1 MLIAPSDPR
10 EHKLEG
16 CSKKETDM
24 RRIAG
29 LALALLLILG
39 AAVPAA
45 ARQNSK
51 HDHHN
56 STLFATGQL
65 GTALLAID
73 VERGTTKVIGPT
85 GQPGSIA
92 LAITR
97 NGRAAYSIA
106 SAVTG
111 FPPGIDGANAQ
122 LARIDLATGAATLVG
137 RPMGGNLSVM
147 GMTFAPD
154 GALYGAGD
162 FDPQSPTFNSLYTI
176 DVHTG
181 LATRIGSL
189 GAGVNET
196 DYIMSFAW
204 DSHGNLYGASMMA
217 LYRIHRNRTTNMATK
232 VVDFVGSSLVMGI
245 AIDED
250 GSFYAADLVGPP
262 TLSTIYRVDVKTG
275 FLTPL
280 FNTGIAFV
288 HNIAFKPKGDGQH
301 GRD

>member
-1 MLIAPSDPR
+1 
-10 EHKLEG
+10 
-16 CSKKETDM
+16 M
-24 RRIAG
+24 RRTAG

-51 HDHHN
+51 PDHHN
-56 STLFATGQL
+56 STLFATGQI

-73 VERGTTKVIGPT
+73 VERGTTRVIGPT

-97 NGRAAYSIA
+97 NGKAAYSIA

-122 LARIDLATGAATLVG
+122 LAKVDLETGAATLVG
-137 RPMGGNLSVM
+137 SPMGGNLSVM
-147 GMTFAPD
+147 GMTFAPN
-154 GALYGAGD
+154 GVLYGAGD
-162 FDPQSPTFNSLYTI
+162 FDPRSPTFNSLYTI
-176 DVHTG
+176 DLHTG
-181 LATRIGSL
+181 LAIRVGSL
-189 GAGVNET
+189 GAGPNPT
-196 DYIMSFAW
+196 DFIMSFAW
-204 DSHGNLYGASMMA
+204 DSDGNLYGASMTA

-250 GSFYAADLVGPP
+250 GSFYAADFVGPP
-262 TLSTIYRVDVKTG
+262 TFSTIYRVDVETG
-275 FLTPL
+275 LLSPL

-288 HNIAFKPKGDGQH
+288 HNIAFKPDASDSRH
-301 GRD
+301 DMDD

>member
-1 MLIAPSDPR
+1 MNGFTRLP
-10 EHKLEG
+10 
-16 CSKKETDM
+16 DM

-29 LALALLLILG
+29 FALALLLILG

-45 ARQNSK
+45 AREKSK

-56 STLFATGQL
+56 STLFATGRI

-73 VERGTTKVIGPT
+73 VERGTTSVIGPI

-97 NGRAAYSIA
+97 NGKAAYSIA

-122 LARIDLATGAATLVG
+122 LAKIDPETGAATLVG
-137 RPMGGNLSVM
+137 SPMGGNLSVM
-147 GMTFAPD
+147 GMTFAPN
-154 GALYGAGD
+154 GVLYGAGD

-176 DVHTG
+176 DLHTG
-181 LATRIGSL
+181 LATRVGSL
-189 GAGVNET
+189 GAGPNPT
-196 DYIMSFAW
+196 DFIMSFSW
-204 DSHGNLYGASMMA
+204 DSDGNLYGASMTA

-250 GSFYAADLVGPP
+250 GSFYAADFVGPP
-262 TLSTIYRVDVKTG
+262 TLSTIYRVDVETG

-288 HNIAFKPKGDGQH
+288 HNIAFNPNASDSHHDKD
-301 GRD
+301 D

>member
-1 MLIAPSDPR
+1 MLTAPLGP
-10 EHKLEG
+10 EG
-16 CSKKETDM
+16 TQIGGLLQEETDM

-45 ARQNSK
+45 ARQDSK

-111 FPPGIDGANAQ
+111 YPPGIDGANAE

-137 RPMGGNLSVM
+137 RPMRGNLSVM
-147 GMTFAPD
+147 GMTFAPA
-154 GALYGAGD
+154 GALYRAGD
-162 FDPQSPTFNSLYTI
+162 FDPQSPPFNSLYTI
-176 DVHTG
+176 DVPTG
-181 LATRIGSL
+181 LATRIRSL
-189 GAGVNET
+189 GAGVN
-196 DYIMSFAW
+196 
-204 DSHGNLYGASMMA
+204 
-217 LYRIHRNRTTNMATK
+217 
-232 VVDFVGSSLVMGI
+232 
-245 AIDED
+245 
-250 GSFYAADLVGPP
+250 
-262 TLSTIYRVDVKTG
+262 
-275 FLTPL
+275 
-280 FNTGIAFV
+280 
-288 HNIAFKPKGDGQH
+288 
-301 GRD
+301 

>member
-1 MLIAPSDPR
+1 
-10 EHKLEG
+10 
-16 CSKKETDM
+16 M

-56 STLFATGQL
+56 STLFATGRI

-73 VERGTTKVIGPT
+73 VERGNTRVIGPT
-85 GQPGSIA
+85 GQPGSVA

-97 NGRAAYSIA
+97 NGKAAYSIA

-122 LARIDLATGAATLVG
+122 LVKIDLETGAATLVG
-137 RPMGGNLSVM
+137 SPLGGNLSVM

-154 GALYGAGD
+154 GALYAAGD

-176 DVHTG
+176 DLHTG
-181 LATRIGSL
+181 LATRVGSL
-189 GAGVNET
+189 GSGPNDT
-196 DYIMSFAW
+196 DFIMSFAW
-204 DSHGNLYGASMMA
+204 DSDGTLYGASMTA

-232 VVDFVGSSLVMGI
+232 VVDFVGSSAVMGI

-250 GSFYAADLVGPP
+250 GGFYAADFVDPP
-262 TLSTIYRVDVKTG
+262 THSTIYKVDVETG
-275 FLTPL
+275 FLAPL

-288 HNIAFKPKGDGQH
+288 HNIAFKPDTSGSHHDKDY
-301 GRD
+301 

>member
-1 MLIAPSDPR
+1 
-10 EHKLEG
+10 
-16 CSKKETDM
+16 M

-45 ARQNSK
+45 ARENSK
-51 HDHHN
+51 HDHHK
-56 STLFATGQL
+56 STLFATGQM

-73 VERGTTKVIGPT
+73 VERGTTSVIGPT

-97 NGRAAYSIA
+97 NGKVAYSIA

-122 LARIDLATGAATLVG
+122 LAKIDLETGAATLVG
-137 RPMGGNLSVM
+137 SPMGGNLSVM

-154 GALYGAGD
+154 GVLYGAGD

-176 DVHTG
+176 DLHSG
-181 LATRIGSL
+181 LANRVGSL
-189 GAGVNET
+189 GAGPNPT
-196 DYIMSFAW
+196 DFIMSFAW
-204 DSHGNLYGASMMA
+204 DSDGNLYGASMTA

-250 GSFYAADLVGPP
+250 GSFYAADFVDPP
-262 TLSTIYRVDVKTG
+262 TFSTIYSVDVETG

-288 HNIAFKPKGDGQH
+288 HNIAFKPDASDGH
-301 GRD
+301 HDKAD

>member
-1 MLIAPSDPR
+1 
-10 EHKLEG
+10 
-16 CSKKETDM
+16 M

-29 LALALLLILG
+29 LALALLMILG

-45 ARQNSK
+45 ARENAK
-51 HDHHN
+51 HDRDS
-56 STLFATGQL
+56 STLFTTAQI

-73 VERGTTKVIGPT
+73 VERGTTRVIGPT
-85 GQPGSIA
+85 GQPGGAA

-97 NGRAAYSIA
+97 NGKAGYTVA

-111 FPPGIDGANAQ
+111 FPPGVDGANAQ

-137 RPMGGNLSVM
+137 SPMGGNLSVM
-147 GMTFAPD
+147 GLTFAPN
-154 GALYGAGD
+154 GVLYGAGD
-162 FDPQSPTFNSLYTI
+162 VDSQSPTFNSLYTI

-181 LATRIGSL
+181 LATRVGSL
-189 GAGVNET
+189 GTGPNFT

-204 DSHGNLYGASMMA
+204 DSEGNLYGASMTA

-232 VVDFVGSSLVMGI
+232 VVDFIGSSDVMGI

-250 GSFYAADLVGPP
+250 GSFYAADFVGAP
-262 TLSTIYRVDVKTG
+262 TFSTIYRVDVETG
-275 FLTPL
+275 VLTPL

-288 HNIAFKPKGDGQH
+288 HNIGFKPEPA
-301 GRD
+301 RSPR

>member
-1 MLIAPSDPR
+1 
-10 EHKLEG
+10 
-16 CSKKETDM
+16 M

-51 HDHHN
+51 PDHHN
-56 STLFATGQL
+56 STLFATGQI

-73 VERGTTKVIGPT
+73 VERGTTRVIGPT

-97 NGRAAYSIA
+97 NGKAAYSIA

-122 LARIDLATGAATLVG
+122 LAKIDLATGAATLVAS
-137 RPMGGNLSVM
+137 PMGGNLSVM
-147 GMTFAPD
+147 GLTFAPN
-154 GALYGAGD
+154 GVLYGVGD
-162 FDPQSPTFNSLYTI
+162 FNPQSPTFNSLYRI
-176 DVHTG
+176 DLHTG
-181 LATRIGSL
+181 LATRVGSL
-189 GAGVNET
+189 GAGPNDT
-196 DYIMSFAW
+196 DFIMSLAW
-204 DSHGNLYGASMMA
+204 DSDDNLYGASMTA

-250 GSFYAADLVGPP
+250 GSFYAADFVGPP
-262 TLSTIYRVDVKTG
+262 TFSTIYRVDVETG

-288 HNIAFKPKGDGQH
+288 HNIAFKPDTSDSHHDKDY
-301 GRD
+301 